1 MVQLDKIMHRYTKKK
16 ALPEI
21 EYIFIRFDIKK
32 KMALCHLLF
41 YGCLLFL
48 WMFIMFYDEVEARVL
63 FGKYICVG
71 KLQKIKEFL

>member
-32 KMALCHLLF
+32 KMASGHLLSF
-41 YGCLLFL
+41 FMDVY
-48 WMFIMFYDEVEARVL
+48 
-63 FGKYICVG
+63 
-71 KLQKIKEFL
+71 